1 MAGPIFRLGKQQNQM
16 RFSLAAKGRLF
27 VAAAL
32 WAAVAVSGQEI
43 VRTQISD
50 TLFNAD
56 GSRAVGSLRISWKSF
71 TGADGSTVAKN
82 SVELEI
88 VDGVVSVALAPNL
101 GAVPDGTYYSVEY
114 RLLKGER
121 SNELWIVPDSQEP
134 VSIADIRVLSVPPAG
149 MSVSLA
155 QVNGLSAT
163 LEAKADKAA
172 TNTFLAPQVLRE
184 DAPGT
189 SNPLLGLQKYDGE
202 AGVFFRLPEL
212 SSDIT
217 YTLPPNVGSP
227 NQLLTTDGSGSLS
240 WSSGT
245 GGGGGSGDA
254 VRVNDSAIDT
264 TANLHDTAT
273 VAWTLAD
280 GGEGGPD
287 GVGASIVANSIGPE
301 QINETAIYDFS
312 GGGITLPSGVSIG
325 SGSTPFNLTGYTDD
339 AAPSAPGGANQF
351 TMYVDRS
358 SGLLSWI
365 LNGASMQ
372 AALTIDAQNAGT
384 DVTEDLEEETHAL
397 EHAENADDEL
407 LVESLGTACASGEAP
422 VSDGSGGLNCAE
434 AGGGSSAYSIVIE
447 VFGPWTNTATG
458 DGVAWFAVP
467 DSLDGYDLTSVKAQ
481 VYQAGTTGTL
491 NVDLTRCDAV
501 ATGNACSGT
510 VSDMLSTNL
519 TIDSSEGR
527 STTAAVA
534 PVIDA
539 SLHDIDVDD
548 VIRIDV
554 DAVHTIP
561 AKGLQ
566 VILTFEAPQ

>member
-1 MAGPIFRLGKQQNQM
+1 M
-16 RFSLAAKGRLF
+16 RFSLAAKGRLL

-43 VRTQISD
+43 ARTQISD

-82 SVELEI
+82 SVELDI
-88 VDGVVSVALAPNL
+88 VDGVVSLALAPNL
-101 GAVPDGTYYSVEY
+101 GAVPEGTYYSVEY
-114 RLLKGER
+114 RLNRGER
-121 SNELWIVPDSQEP
+121 SNELWIVPDSPEP

-155 QVNGLSAT
+155 QVNGLSAA
-163 LEAKADKAA
+163 LDGKADKAA
-172 TNTFLAPQVLRE
+172 TNMFLAPQVLRE

-189 SNPLLGLQKYDGE
+189 NNPLLGLQKNDGE
-202 AGVFFRLPEL
+202 AGIFFRLPEL

-217 YTLPPNVGSP
+217 YTLPPNAGSP
-227 NQLLTTDGSGSLS
+227 NQALTTDGSGALS
-240 WSSGT
+240 WSSVEV
-245 GGGGGSGDA
+245 GGGGSGDA
-254 VRVNDSAIDT
+254 VTVNDAAVDA
-264 TANLHDTAT
+264 TANLNDTAT
-273 VAWTLAD
+273 IAWTLDD

-287 GVGASIVANSIGPE
+287 GVEASIVANSIGPA
-301 QINETAIYDFS
+301 QIDETATYDFS
-312 GGGITLPSGVSIG
+312 GGGMTLPSGVAIG

-339 AAPSAPGGANQF
+339 AAPSAPGATNQF

-365 LNGASMQ
+365 IHGASMQ

-397 EHAENADDEL
+397 EHAENAVDEL
-407 LVESLGTACASGEAP
+407 LVENLGTACAAGEAA

-434 AGGGSSAYSIVIE
+434 TGGGSNSYSIVIE
-447 VFGPWTNTATG
+447 VFGPWSNTATG
-458 DGVAWFAVP
+458 DGAAWFAVP

-510 VSDMLSTNL
+510 AGDMLSTNL
-519 TIDSSEGR
+519 TVDSGEGR
-527 STTAAVA
+527 STTAATA
-534 PVIDA
+534 AVINA
-539 SLHDIDVDD
+539 SFDDIDVDD

-554 DAVHTIP
+554 DSVHTTP

-566 VILTFEAPQ
+566 LILTFEAP